1 MIQKFFTA
9 LYADDNALNFNQSS
23 GDLIFFGNEMGILIV
38 DLKIRSD
45 QILRSFLQSNMHKK
59 YIIFGTFWH
68 RSLCV
73 KTWYSSK
80 IFVNMPLFWHK
91 MWYKLKTWYKLI
103 IWGIM
108 SQNIYYKIFKTIQ
121 HRKTWY
127 NLKFVLSNFLRV
139 FFQYICYKIFKTI

>member
-59 YIIFGTFWH
+59 YIIFGTFWN

-80 IFVNMPLFWHK
+80 IFVNMPSFWHK
-91 MWYKLKTWYKLI
+91 KLFTKTWYKLI

-108 SQNIYYKIFKTIQ
+108 SRNIYYKIFKAIH

-127 NLKFVLSNFLRV
+127 NLKLVLSNFLRV